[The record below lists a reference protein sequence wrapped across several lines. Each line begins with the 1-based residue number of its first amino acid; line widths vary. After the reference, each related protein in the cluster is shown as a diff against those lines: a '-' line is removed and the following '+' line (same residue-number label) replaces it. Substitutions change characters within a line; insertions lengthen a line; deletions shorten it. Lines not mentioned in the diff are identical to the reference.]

1 MRSRSNWNL
10 EVLVS
15 EERGK
20 PEYREKKPFG
30 ARERT
35 NNKLSPHMALTP
47 GFERGPHWWEASAL
61 TTAPPLLP
69 GREASH
75 SEARWTIV
83 SPCSFIF
90 PSPLSVED
98 TKRSVRWREEHS
110 CLIGVAI
117 FWGTCLSLW
126 VGSTWRKQDHSEL
139 CSTFGNSPAFADIFD
154 FVKDLNPGVISRLN
168 LESWFTLTYNKRQ

>member
-1 MRSRSNWNL
+1 M
-10 EVLVS
+10 LVS

-83 SPCSFIF
+83 SPCSFIL

-98 TKRSVRWREEHS
+98 TKRPVRWREEHS

-117 FWGTCLSLW
+117 FGGTCLSLS

-168 LESWFTLTYNKRQ
+168 LESWFTLT